1 MKKKA
6 ILIIVIIITSVSLVG
21 IVLTQLYWVK
31 KSLDLKSEQFDN
43 SVRIALKSVIN
54 QLMEIKNDSVFQ
66 EHLYELSCRKAKLDV
81 TDVIVPATLDS
92 LMRRELGS
100 MGLGEQFY
108 YGIYN
113 AATNKFSTGQY
124 GKKEGELV
132 RSPYRFSISSIYKP
146 GDYSLIV
153 YFPTK
158 TSLILRQMEIWLL
171 MSVLFLIVVI
181 ISFGYVVFRIL
192 QQRRLSEL
200 KSDFVNNM
208 THEFKT
214 PLATSSLAAEMLLRP
229 DIAKNGGRINR
240 YAQVILDENV
250 RLQNHVEQI
259 LQATTQE
266 NGKQHYQFTRVDIHE
281 MIKLIA
287 TRFELRIKENKV
299 NLILHLDAPKHVLT
313 ADKNHI
319 LNMLFNMV
327 DNAIKY
333 SPEKPKI
340 VIKTWNNRNGIIIR
354 IRDNGIGIRS
364 RHHKDIFKN
373 LFRVPTGNIHE
384 VRGFGLGLFYV
395 KNVVNRHHGV
405 ITVDSEPGNGSAFDI
420 FLPFSITEK

>member
-1 MKKKA
+1 M
-6 ILIIVIIITSVSLVG
+6 TSISLVG

-31 KSLDLKSEQFDN
+31 KSLDLKGEQFDN

-54 QLMEIKNDSVFQ
+54 NLTEIKNDSVFQ
-66 EHLYELSCRKAKLDV
+66 KHLYELSCRKAKLDV

-92 LMRRELGS
+92 LIHRELGS
-100 MGLGEQFY
+100 MGLGGKFY

-124 GKKEGELV
+124 GNKERELV

-146 GDYSLIV
+146 GDYRLIV

-171 MSVLFLIVVI
+171 MSVFFLIVVI
-181 ISFGYVVFRIL
+181 ISFVYVVFRVL

-214 PLATSSLAAEMLLRP
+214 PLATSSLAAEMLLRRE
-229 DIAKNGGRINR
+229 IQGNGERINK
-240 YAQVILDENV
+240 YAKVILDENV

-259 LQATTQE
+259 LQTASLE
-266 NGKQHYQFTRVDIHE
+266 NGKQHYQFTQVDIHE
-281 MIKLIA
+281 QIKLIVA
-287 TRFELRIKENKV
+287 RFELRIKENKV
-299 NLILHLDAPKHVLT
+299 NLILHLDAPKHILT
-313 ADKNHI
+313 ADNKHI

-333 SPEKPKI
+333 SPVNPHI

-354 IRDNGIGIRS
+354 VQDNGIGIKS

-384 VRGFGLGLFYV
+384 VRGFGLGLYYV
-395 KNVVNRHHGV
+395 KKVVNRHHGQ
-405 ITVDSEPGNGSAFDI
+405 ITVNSEPGNGSAFDI
-420 FLPFSITEK
+420 FLPFGINGK